1 MNQRLIAEI
10 GKSQRLRI
18 VYQLKRTRGMSVGE
32 LSEVLGLSYMGIKQY
47 CVELEKSG
55 YLDTFRRPNAA
66 HRIGRPELV
75 YRLTPKSR
83 ELFPSASNPL
93 TLELLRSAEVLYGPA
108 APEKLLYLTFQ
119 RHAQECAARISGGTL
134 AARAAAFARLR
145 EEEGC
150 MAGLEGDAQEGY
162 RIVEHHSP
170 VADLLEA
177 YPALVARLE
186 GELFSRVLGVPVHR
200 EQVSDSGLYTATFSF
215 AEPA

>member
-32 LSEVLGLSYMGIKQY
+32 LSEALGLSYMGIKQY

-55 YLDTFRRPNAA
+55 YLDTFRRPNPG

-75 YRLTPKSR
+75 YRLTTKAQ
-83 ELFPSASNPL
+83 ELFPTASSPL
-93 TLELLRSAEVLYGPA
+93 TLELLRSSEVLYGPA
-108 APEKLLYLTFQ
+108 APEKLLFLTFQ
-119 RHAQECAARISGGTL
+119 RHAQECAAAISGANL
-134 AARAAAFARLR
+134 AERAAAFAQLR

-150 MAGLEGDAQEGY
+150 MSELEKDAEGGF

-186 GELFSRVLGVPVHR
+186 AELFSKVLGVPVRR
-200 EQVSDSGLYTATFSF
+200 EQVTDSGLYTATFSF
-215 AEPA
+215 SAQE